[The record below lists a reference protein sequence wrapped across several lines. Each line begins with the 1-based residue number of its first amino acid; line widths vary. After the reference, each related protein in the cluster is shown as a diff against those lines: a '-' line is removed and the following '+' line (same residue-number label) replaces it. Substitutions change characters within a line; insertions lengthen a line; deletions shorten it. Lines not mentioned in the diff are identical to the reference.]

1 MRWPPRVGQE
11 NVMGWF
17 KTKRTAVPIVQ
28 TAPRPAWH
36 STERWGAT
44 PLTGGEQRLYA
55 ALRESVPMISA
66 ALEKTARLIGSFG
79 VECPDAAAQRGL
91 TEFLRHVP
99 VGAAQTGILS
109 FLGTYLDQLL
119 TYGTAVGEIVMQ
131 ADGVGIAGLYNAR
144 LEDLELC
151 RGENPFEVRLC
162 VRGAG
167 GEAKPVPYPGLVV
180 YTALNPEPGQVRGV
194 SILRGL
200 PFLGD
205 VLLKIYNAIGVN
217 WDRLGNAR
225 FAVTYKP
232 AGENDRAYAAERAR
246 QIADQWSRAMQPGG
260 VSDFVAVGDV
270 SIRVIGADNQILNSE
285 IPVRQLLEQMVAKL
299 GVPPFLLGL
308 SWSSTERMSSQQAD
322 LLTSELESYRR
333 LLEPVIEKICRMWL
347 LTNGF
352 SQQVQIDWE
361 DISLQDTVDLAG
373 ARLQNAQAAKLEWE
387 IQKEREQMQ

>member
-1 MRWPPRVGQE
+1 
-11 NVMGWF
+11 MGWF

-99 VGAAQTGILS
+99 VGGAAQTGILS

-131 ADGVGIAGLYNAR
+131 ADGAGIAGLYNAR

-151 RGENPFEVRLC
+151 RGENPFEVRFC

-205 VLLKIYNAIGVN
+205 ILLKIYNAIGVN

-246 QIADQWSRAMQPGG
+246 QIADQWSCAMQPGG